1 MTVCNELNSLD
12 NLQIIFIFL
21 SVLDADFS
29 HPTPF
34 SISFDTTST
43 NGDVECVDVST
54 IDDMALEGDHDFSI
68 SLSSS
73 NLEDN
78 VQLSTQSVT
87 AVINDN
93 DSKCSELIL
102 YGYYISILRSP
113 NPDMTCR

>member
-1 MTVCNELNSLD
+1 MELKQVCNDSICADYSQLLFVVINV
-12 NLQIIFIFL
+12 FL
-21 SVLDADFS
+21 SVVDVDFN

-43 NGDVECVDVST
+43 SGAVVCVDVST

-93 DSKCSELIL
+93 DSKCSE
-102 YGYYISILRSP
+102 
-113 NPDMTCR
+113 

>member
-1 MTVCNELNSLD
+1 M
-12 NLQIIFIFL
+12 
-21 SVLDADFS
+21 LDADFN

-34 SISFDTTST
+34 SISFDTTSAS
-43 NGDVECVDVST
+43 GAVVCMDIST

-78 VQLSTQSVT
+78 IQLSTQSVT

-93 DSKCSELIL
+93 DSKYIWGLSYYGNYIL
-102 YGYYISILRSP
+102 
-113 NPDMTCR
+113 